1 MRIISILFIL
11 MLFMATANAST
22 VVQVDID
29 GVINP
34 STVVSVENA
43 IKIAKKEKAS
53 LLLIRI
59 NTPGGLVDSTVKIIQ
74 MIDDS
79 EIPVVTY
86 VGPSGAIS
94 ASAGSFVLLAGHI
107 AAMSP
112 STSVGA
118 ATPVQVGV
126 TGISPV
132 ENKTVN
138 YMASYIRS
146 IAESRGRP
154 PDIAEKFVTE
164 ALSLTAREAMEAG
177 VIDFM
182 ADSVEDLLKEING
195 MEINVKGRPV
205 MVDTSEYELIRYE
218 KGLTEEIM
226 NVLANPQVAAILLL
240 IGIYGLIFGLSSPG
254 TYIPETIGIIALVLA
269 LYGLG
274 TFEVNV
280 LGIILI
286 ILGVILSIAE
296 LVTPTYGGLTVAAA
310 VSFILGALLLPKEP
324 MLSSSFYREFAIAV
338 GGAVVVLVIFF
349 TVAFTAILRI
359 RKRKK
364 AVGGEEL
371 IGLQGEVVEVY
382 DGKALIRIRGE
393 IWRAEVEEKLEK
405 GDKVVVVDRDGLILL
420 VKKVNNG
427 LV

>member
-1 MRIISILFIL
+1 
-11 MLFMATANAST
+11 
-22 VVQVDID
+22 
-29 GVINP
+29 
-34 STVVSVENA
+34 
-43 IKIAKKEKAS
+43 
-53 LLLIRI
+53 
-59 NTPGGLVDSTVKIIQ
+59 
-74 MIDDS
+74 
-79 EIPVVTY
+79 